1 MQSFSDIAGVHVLG
15 VPEIMPNSACGI
27 PYPSQSARSSKFA
40 FGTAFDFSRRPPIK
54 KHLKARKRCG
64 KHLFLHGVELRRGIA
79 CPPTMGCGSELRLP
93 LTTVIC

>member
-1 MQSFSDIAGVHVLG
+1 MQSFSDIAGGHVLG
-15 VPEIMPNSACGI
+15 IPEIMPKS
-27 PYPSQSARSSKFA
+27 A
-40 FGTAFDFSRRPPIK
+40 FGIAFDFSRLSPLK
-54 KHLKARKRCG
+54 KRLKARKRCG